1 MWCWWCCHE
10 FNTTPLALPYK
21 YDDRRNTFYT
31 TGNFC
36 SWSCI
41 KSFAIDKYGLSKG
54 GLICGNIVMMRR
66 KKYNKIGPI
75 QKAPS
80 RFRLKEFGGDL
91 TIEEFRSNLTH
102 DAVVEEKHI
111 NEQPHVDNIIPFVS
125 NVQKMNDIHN
135 NTSNNNALKLKRTK
149 PLKRS
154 HNDLGSVLGLVMK

>member
-10 FNTTPLALPYK
+10 FDTTSLSLPYK
-21 YDDRRNTFYT
+21 YDDRRNKFYT

-36 SWSCI
+36 SWSCM

-66 KKYNKIGPI
+66 KKYDKIGPI
-75 QKAPS
+75 QRAPS

-91 TIEEFRSNLTH
+91 SIEEFRSNLTY
-102 DAVVEEKHI
+102 DRGVEERHI
-111 NEQPHVDNIIPFVS
+111 NEQPYVENTIPFVS
-125 NVQKMNDIHN
+125 NVKKLQDIQN
-135 NTSNNNALKLKRTK
+135 STCNNNALKLKRTK

-154 HNDLGSVLGLVMK
+154 HNDLGSMLGLVIK